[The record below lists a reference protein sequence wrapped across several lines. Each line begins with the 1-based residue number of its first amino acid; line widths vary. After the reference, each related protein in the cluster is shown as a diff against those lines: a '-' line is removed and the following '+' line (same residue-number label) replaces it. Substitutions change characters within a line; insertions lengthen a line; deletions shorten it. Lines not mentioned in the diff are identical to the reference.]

1 MTRLLSAA
9 LLAAL
14 VLAAPVAAQNCGR
27 ALDRAQSSYQSGEF
41 DETIERLTTCLD
53 ANAFSTEE
61 RRAAYRLIGLS
72 YIGKDREADARQ
84 AVASL
89 LEVAPNYE
97 PDPALDPPPFVRMVS
112 EVRRQRPRVAGGAAP
127 VASTRSG
134 LAVTLGAHALGYSD
148 DDSDSFGGGGGG
160 LTVSYGLSPTLSV
173 HAQFSGSA
181 GTGDAPYDLQLGRAG
196 LGGRY
201 HFGGGRAQLVPFVGA
216 GVEFQSASYSFGPS
230 SGATGSA
237 DYSGPGAEVEGGI
250 RYFFSPSLAVD
261 AGLSAAFASLS
272 AEASGVTDSVSATTV
287 FLGAGLTWQP

>member
-1 MTRLLSAA
+1 MTRLPLAA

-14 VLAAPVAAQNCGR
+14 ALTPAAAQNCTQ

-41 DETIERLTTCLD
+41 DQTIDRLTTCLEAD
-53 ANAFSTEE
+53 AFSIEE

-72 YIGKDREADARQ
+72 YIGKDREADARE

-97 PDPALDPPPFVRMVS
+97 PDPALDPPPFVRLVS
-112 EVRRQRPRVAGGAAP
+112 EMRRGRPAPARTGGA
-127 VASTRSG
+127 VASTRDGFS
-134 LAVTLGAHALGYSD
+134 VSFGAHALGYSD
-148 DDSDSFGGGGGG
+148 DDDDSFSGGGGA
-160 LTVSYGLSPTLSV
+160 LTLSYGVSPTLSV
-173 HAQFSGSA
+173 HAQLSGSSA
-181 GTGDAPYDLQLGRAG
+181 TGDAPYDLQLGRAG

-216 GVEFQSASYSFGPS
+216 GVEFQTATYSADAT
-230 SGATGSA
+230 SGATGSV
-237 DYSGPGAEVEGGI
+237 DYTGPAGEVEGGV

-272 AEASGVTDSVSATTV
+272 YEAGGQTDTVAATTV